1 MMKKHLVLLLLVFV
15 FCDSGFAVPMEEPL
29 AFTATIP
36 VDYGVSVPDDVIML
50 DRFAVGVEMEHVVQ
64 TLVKED
70 TFYIGTINEA
80 EPGSI
85 NFVLLYYGNLPDS
98 YDISIAADPGMGW
111 YMYRGDEI
119 FTIPIGFDYYVPD
132 NLDPSV
138 VVGEKQETN
147 ITVHILP
154 DGPKNGIPVL
164 GFTLSWEG
172 ERNIV
177 PGEYQADIDIRVDVL

>member
-1 MMKKHLVLLLLVFV
+1 MRKYLILFLSLFIM
-15 FCDSGFAVPMEEPL
+15 FCLSGFAVSMEEPL

-50 DRFAVGVEMEHVVQ
+50 DRFAVGVEMEQGVQ
-64 TLVKED
+64 TLVKAD
-70 TFYIGTINEA
+70 TFYIGMINAA
-80 EPGSI
+80 EPDSI

-98 YDISIAADPGMGW
+98 YDISIAADPGVGW
-111 YMYRGDEI
+111 YMYRDAEI
-119 FTIPIGFDYYVPD
+119 FTIPIGSDYYVPE

-138 VVGEKQETN
+138 VIGEKQEKT
-147 ITVHILP
+147 IPVHILP

-164 GFTLSWEG
+164 GVTLSWEG
-172 ERNIV
+172 ERNII

>member
-1 MMKKHLVLLLLVFV
+1 MMRRHLVLLLLVFV
-15 FCDSGFAVPMEEPL
+15 FCHSGFAVPMEEPL

-50 DRFAVGVEMEHVVQ
+50 DRFAVGVEMEHGVQ

-119 FTIPIGFDYYVPD
+119 FTIPIGSDYYVPE

-138 VVGEKQETN
+138 VIGEKQEKT
-147 ITVHILP
+147 IPVHILP

-164 GFTLSWEG
+164 GVTLSWEG
-172 ERNIV
+172 ERNII